1 MRSHGNGSIG
11 LDVMPA
17 ESVLNKLGSFAEVHF
32 IHHVCAVA
40 LDRPNAD
47 TEQVADF
54 FVRFAFGN

>member
-1 MRSHGNGSIG
+1 M
-11 LDVMPA
+11 LA
-17 ESVLNKLGSFAEVHF
+17 ESVLNKLGSFAEVQLT
-32 IHHVCAVA
+32 HHVCAVA